1 MNGRVKGLDAPIH
14 HLGETCQVAHRAR
27 IDGGVLD
34 RLARA
39 AGREELVAESLQPAS
54 EGGEAGLVANRHE
67 GCFFWPAP
75 CPRPAS
81 HASLTPIT
89 VGRTRGPA
97 PYTLRRR
104 GATRSPS

>member
-34 RLARA
+34 RLERA

-54 EGGEAGLVANRHE
+54 EGGEAGLVANRQE
-67 GCFFWPAP
+67 GCFFCHAP

-81 HASLTPIT
+81 LASMSRIACGTIPGSASLP
-89 VGRTRGPA
+89 R
-97 PYTLRRR
+97 
-104 GATRSPS
+104 